1 MPRTAYSS
9 IASCLKAA
17 LTMGPPECVKALL
30 MTKGVAER
38 RSKDLT
44 WVLAN
49 IEGGVIGQML
59 EWWASTHYVLANYF
73 RDSCL
78 EFVVYLVG
86 HLIYIY
92 M

>member
-1 MPRTAYSS
+1 
-9 IASCLKAA
+9 
-17 LTMGPPECVKALL
+17 MGPPECVKALL

-92 M
+92 VNIVHVPKQFMV